1 MSRQPHEESSTG
13 RPVPPDPAAVAEE
26 AVRARK
32 LQRSIDVSVALI
44 THTPDLTVG
53 GSIDIVVAA
62 RRIALDLFP
71 EGGATFDMIYRPR
84 LMRAI
89 AERFDLEGDATPMVE

>member
-1 MSRQPHEESSTG
+1 MDTPASDA
-13 RPVPPDPAAVAEE
+13 PDPSDVADE

-32 LQRSIDVSVALI
+32 LQRSIDVSLALI
-44 THTPDLTVG
+44 THSPELTVG
-53 GSIDIVVAA
+53 GSIDIVVAV

-71 EGGATFDMIYRPR
+71 GSGDTFDMIYRPR

-89 AERFDLEGDATPMVE
+89 VERFGLDAELPPEACPED